1 MSTFLSQARARAL
14 RPVSSLPRPRLTVV
28 SRIAPRAP
36 RVPFVVLVLT
46 VLIGGLVGLLLLN
59 TGLQRG
65 AYVAT
70 DLRATS
76 ADLLEQQQ
84 RLELDVAALREP
96 QRVAAEA
103 QALGMVQNDSPAF
116 LELSTGHIVGTPV
129 AGSRKNQVD
138 VSHVGSGLPV
148 EHAAKLPVVVAG
160 SGTSLSSGPVTVKDP
175 DAGHG
180 KHHDAAQGRQQ
191 GGQRGGHQGGHQ
203 QGGDEQPGDGR

>member
-1 MSTFLSQARARAL
+1 MA
-14 RPVSSLPRPRLTVV
+14 SLPRPRLTVV
-28 SRIAPRAP
+28 SRLAPRAP

-70 DLRATS
+70 DLRQTS
-76 ADLLEQQQ
+76 ADLLVQQQ

-96 QRVAAEA
+96 QRVASEA

-116 LELSTGHIVGTPV
+116 LELSTGNIVGTPV

-138 VSHVGSGLPV
+138 VTHVGSGV
-148 EHAAKLPVVVAG
+148 AVAQAAKVPTAVAG
-160 SGTSLSSGPVTVKDP
+160 SGNSLTSGPVMVESP
-175 DAGHG
+175 HAG
-180 KHHDAAQGRQQ
+180 GRQH
-191 GGQRGGHQGGHQ
+191 GGRKS
-203 QGGDEQPGDGR
+203 GDPQAGSGNRPGSGR